1 MGKYVTEFI
10 GTFFLVFTITL
21 CVITQQPM
29 APLAIGGTL
38 TVMVFMGGHISGAH
52 YNPAVSLAAFLRGA
66 LPASEVLPYMA
77 VQVLGAMAAS
87 IVGNFIAGGS
97 VPISPGENVSLISS
111 LLVEILFTLALAL
124 TVLNVATA
132 KGTQNNSFYGL
143 AIGFMVMCGAFA
155 GGGISGAAFNPAVGI
170 GLSFGAFIEGTG
182 GHWVWLYILG
192 PLIGGAIAA
201 YIFKIQG
208 NKDIEAEI

>member
-10 GTFFLVFTITL
+10 GTFFIALTVTL
-21 CVITQQPM
+21 CVISQQPM

-66 LPASEVLPYMA
+66 LPASEVLPYMM
-77 VQVLGAMAAS
+77 VQTLGAVIGAL
-87 IVGNFIAGGS
+87 VGNFIAGGS
-97 VPISPGENVSLISS
+97 VPIAPGPDVPLLSS
-111 LLVEILFTLALAL
+111 VLVEFLFTFALAL

-155 GGGISGAAFNPAVGI
+155 GGGISGGAFNPAIGI
-170 GLSFGAFIEGTG
+170 GLSIGALLDGTG
-182 GHWVWLYILG
+182 GNWMLLYIVA
-192 PLIGGAIAA
+192 PLAGGAVASYA
-201 YIFKIQG
+201 FKIQG
-208 NKDIEAEI
+208 NEDI

>member
-10 GTFFLVFTITL
+10 GTFFIALTVTL
-21 CVITQQPM
+21 CVISQQPM

-66 LPASEVLPYMA
+66 LPASEVLPYMM
-77 VQVLGAMAAS
+77 VQTLGAVIGAL
-87 IVGNFIAGGS
+87 VGNFIAGGS
-97 VPISPGENVSLISS
+97 VPIAPGPDVPLLSS
-111 LLVEILFTLALAL
+111 VLVEFLFTFALAL

-132 KGTQNNSFYGL
+132 KGTQSNSFYGL

-155 GGGISGAAFNPAVGI
+155 GGGISGGAFNPAIGI
-170 GLSFGAFIEGTG
+170 GLSIGALLDGTG
-182 GHWVWLYILG
+182 GNWMLLYIVA
-192 PLIGGAIAA
+192 PLAGGAVASYA
-201 YIFKIQG
+201 FKIQG
-208 NKDIEAEI
+208 NEDI